1 MLFPLQV
8 WWQKKELGRNGHSSS
23 LPPSRVSGTPCS
35 PEKREKITLVLHAS
49 VYLPLLYVSQLETFC
64 HHIYTYLFCFFQGEY
79 AKVANAKRSA
89 KRRVCS
95 LVSVQVMK
103 TPVKFAVNK
112 EILVYPTETTSLVL
126 RSISLTVGLAKEKKH
141 RAPVLW

>member
-1 MLFPLQV
+1 M
-8 WWQKKELGRNGHSSS
+8 
-23 LPPSRVSGTPCS
+23 
-35 PEKREKITLVLHAS
+35 A
-49 VYLPLLYVSQLETFC
+49 
-64 HHIYTYLFCFFQGEY
+64 Y
-79 AKVANAKRSA
+79 AKRFA

-126 RSISLTVGLAKEKKH
+126 RSISLTVGLAKAKKH